1 MPSSEGHLVKCT
13 ALEAL
18 TKRFVKGDCEFRREG
33 SEVAEAFILGRHFK
47 KRDAKS
53 SIPF

>member
-33 SEVAEAFILGRHFK
+33 SEVTKAFILAFK